1 MATAAPSRLR
11 RCRFKT
17 DGVYLDV
24 KQGSKSARKWG
35 AVVGGTVGGAALGWM
50 AWSKF
55 GIDHRRRLEPAIDA
69 TRTEFL
75 SSRVGKLSFYE
86 DRSVRGRPLVLLHS
100 VNAAASA
107 YEVRP
112 IFQHFRRQRPV
123 FALDLPGFGFSGRS
137 DRVYSPE
144 LYVHALLDWI
154 QNAVDANESVDVVAL
169 SLTGEFVARAA
180 YERPSLFR
188 SITLVSPTGF
198 GQPFGASS
206 EFTYRAFRLPL
217 WSQAVYDLLVTP
229 PSIQHYLK
237 KTFHGPVDRG
247 LADYAY
253 ATSHQPGARN
263 APLYFMSGKLFTPD
277 VREAY
282 YAQLSVPCLVLHDED
297 EYVSFDELPT
307 FLERLPNWSS
317 ARIAP
322 TKGMPHFEKPAET
335 FQVLE
340 QFWRS
345 RLTSFERVEETAAE
359 EHDWLSPN

>member
-1 MATAAPSRLR
+1 MKES
-11 RCRFKT
+11 
-17 DGVYLDV
+17 G
-24 KQGSKSARKWG
+24 KSARKWG
-35 AVVGGTVGGAALGWM
+35 AVVGGAVGGAALGWM

-55 GIDHRRRLEPAIDA
+55 AVDHRRRLEPAIDA

-75 SSRVGKLSFYE
+75 SSRVGKLSYYE
-86 DRSVRGRPLVLLHS
+86 DRSARGRPLVLLHS
-100 VNAAASA
+100 VNAAASS

-112 IFQHFRRQRPV
+112 MFEHFRRRRPV

-137 DRVYSPE
+137 NRVYSPE

-154 QNAVDANESVDVVAL
+154 QNGVDENEPVDVVAL

-180 YERPSLFR
+180 HERPSLFR

-198 GQPFGASS
+198 GKPYGAPS
-206 EFTYRAFRLPL
+206 EFTYQTFRLPL

-229 PSIQHYLK
+229 PSIHYYLK
-237 KTFHGPVDRG
+237 KAFHGRVDRG
-247 LADYAY
+247 LAEYAY
-253 ATSHQPGARN
+253 ATSHQPGARY
-263 APLYFMSGKLFTPD
+263 APLYFISGKLFTPD
-277 VREAY
+277 VREQY
-282 YAQLSVPCLVLHDED
+282 YAQLSVPCLALHDED
-297 EYVSFDELPT
+297 EYVSFEELPM

-345 RLTSFERVEETAAE
+345 RLTSFERVGEAPAE
-359 EHDWLSPN
+359 EQDWLSPS